1 MMSAGRERAL
11 DDLADAAASALAIV
25 QRVGGSDGS
34 VLAQI
39 ANHDRDG
46 ALSAKVASD
55 LASLLRAMAERVRY
69 TRAVAGE
76 SVEEPGVL
84 RDSPAVVEM
93 FDSSLPLDRKERFYT
108 GTVLPMLIASDGFM
122 HLNRFLRLCG
132 APTLPPAAGSLDGR
146 QQFEFFTEYSFVES
160 VFTEAD
166 KERFIERPTDNDTP
180 DLVLVGDDWLLA
192 VEAKMFHNPSIAS
205 LNEQLRRQQVIV
217 DYLADV
223 LGLGRERV
231 RHVFLLPERL
241 PAAGLNAPVITWE
254 QVLSTYQLVG
264 PRYWVGVLKA
274 ALDRFEDLVSRGP
287 AFGQYKDSTLTGAE
301 IRDRFDKGH
310 LATPTWG
317 ASGVYTVPTWRTMLP
332 IARGEPAATRYAS
345 TRSRRAIGFPS
356 AADRA

>member
-1 MMSAGRERAL
+1 VIQQQSF
-11 DDLADAAASALAIV
+11 
-25 QRVGGSDGS
+25 
-34 VLAQI
+34 
-39 ANHDRDG
+39 
-46 ALSAKVASD
+46 
-55 LASLLRAMAERVRY
+55 
-69 TRAVAGE
+69 
-76 SVEEPGVL
+76 
-84 RDSPAVVEM
+84 EM
-93 FDSSLPLDRKERFYT
+93 FDSSLPLNRKERFYT

-132 APTLPPAAGSLDGR
+132 APTLPPAAGSFDGQ

-166 KERFIERPTDNDTP
+166 KERFTERPTDNDTP

-217 DYLADV
+217 DYVADV

-254 QVLSTYQLVG
+254 QVLSTYQVVG

-301 IRDRFDKGH
+301 IRDRFDNGSLGYTYMGRFRGLH
-310 LATPTWG
+310 GPDLANDVADG
-317 ASGVYTVPTWRTMLP
+317 SWRTRRYEVRVDPLQ
-332 IARGEPAATRYAS
+332 ARNWFPVSCGPRKINKLMATIPRPDPGTDRVRVRVQVLVRTCAAQA
-345 TRSRRAIGFPS
+345 GGVCCV
-356 AADRA
+356 